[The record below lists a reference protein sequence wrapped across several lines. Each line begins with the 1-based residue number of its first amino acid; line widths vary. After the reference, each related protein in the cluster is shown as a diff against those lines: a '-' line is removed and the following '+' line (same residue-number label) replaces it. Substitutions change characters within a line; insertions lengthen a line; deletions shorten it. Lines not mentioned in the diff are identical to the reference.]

1 MGLKPEFFIYQF
13 RPLAMRASERL
24 WLPLSAHSPSSD
36 RDLSRGTLAS
46 SSLDDLTKEDLIN
59 VLGVK
64 VDLGKRMLDDRRSQ
78 LGRGQRGKGPVEG
91 SNRRPGRSYDIDRR
105 LLSDGTGLTKN
116 WHDQRQVL

>member
-1 MGLKPEFFIYQF
+1 MNQF
-13 RPLAMRASERL
+13 RPLAMHMPERQ
-24 WLPLSAHSPSSD
+24 WLPSSVHSPGSD
-36 RDLSRGTLAS
+36 RDLSRGTLAG
-46 SSLDDLTKEDLIN
+46 SSLDNLTKEDLID

-64 VDLGKRMLDDRRSQ
+64 VNLGKRVLDDRRSQ

-105 LLSDGTGLTKN
+105 LLSDGTGLTKS